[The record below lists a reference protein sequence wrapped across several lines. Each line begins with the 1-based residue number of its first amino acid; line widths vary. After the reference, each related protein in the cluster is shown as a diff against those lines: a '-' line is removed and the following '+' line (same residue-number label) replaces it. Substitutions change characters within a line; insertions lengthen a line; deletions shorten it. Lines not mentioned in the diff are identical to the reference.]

1 MARSGFKLLSAFII
15 LCALLHTAQA
25 QTDTYHLHKEA
36 SATTG
41 LFQLKTAGPDGTS
54 LASTSANLRGVAA
67 GDYLVKAFDTQAGV
81 PGTIGTIP
89 AGSAVTF
96 TLWMRKS
103 TTGGTI
109 FPRAVLRLNT
119 ASGTLLA
126 TGTGATALTSTLAK
140 YTFSATTTSAV
151 TVTAADRLYV
161 WVGVNLTAAPTTN
174 TTAELDIEGTS
185 GGNYDSTVVVPRPV
199 SVSAR
204 IDSVTPAA
212 GPVGTSVTVSGANFG
227 ATQGTSTVT
236 FNGVSASASSWSSNN
251 IVATVPSGATTGPVV
266 VTVNGTPGNG
276 VTFSVGQTGSFGG
289 AITRASDGSPVAG
302 AQVTALQ
309 GGASKG
315 AATSG
320 ADGSYTLGGLPAGSY
335 DLSVAASGF
344 ESQTRTGQAVA
355 GQATTTAN
363 FALNTTSFTYIYD
376 EAGRLVG
383 VVDPNGET
391 ATYNYDAVGNLTSVT
406 RRSSA
411 QVSIVEFTPNNGA
424 VGASVTIFGTG
435 FGATPAQNTVK
446 FNGVTAAV
454 QSATATQIVAT
465 VPSGATT
472 GPISVT
478 SPAGTATSSA
488 SFTVG
493 TSLAP
498 TITGFTPTVG
508 SPGSTVT
515 ISGTNFQTT
524 ASSNKVAF
532 NGVRAVI
539 NAATATSL
547 TAVVPSGAGSGRIT
561 VTTVN
566 GKATSAEDFY
576 LPPSPYVGTDVASTG
591 RIAFGETKTVSVATA
606 NKVAMLLFDGAA
618 GQKASIK
625 LFNDTAPGY
634 TYVNI
639 YRPDGTQLNSG
650 WVYQNGTGFFDAMAL
665 PTNGTYTIIV
675 DPEGANT
682 GNLTLTLYDATEAG
696 AGTITPGGAA
706 VTLTTTTPG
715 QNARVTFAGTAGQKV
730 SLAVAGVTIGG
741 SYISLLRPDGS
752 QQAYVWSGTGGAFMD
767 TQTLPTTGTYTIF
780 LDPSDTNTGS
790 ATLQLYDV
798 PADGNTPIEAGGTP
812 VSVTT
817 TVPGQNAAL
826 TFTGTYGQRVSVSL
840 SADTAPGYTYVHF
853 IRPDGAQ
860 ITYTYVYQNGTGF
873 IDALSLPMPGV
884 YTLLVNPEGTAT
896 GGMTLRLNSVGDV
909 AAAITADGP
918 PVIIATTE
926 PGQNARLTFEGV
938 EGQRVSLNVTASTT
952 QGSYVTILNPDGSSL
967 SQSVYYGTGG
977 GFVEPRTLP
986 TTGTYTVFID
996 PQGTYTGGATF
1007 TLYNVPA
1014 DNVGTITP
1022 GTPATVT
1029 AAAPGHNPR
1038 LTFNGTYGQ
1047 RVSLS
1052 LSADTIPSYSYV
1064 YLLRPDGSQV
1074 TNTYIY
1080 QNGTGLIDTQTL
1092 SMPGTYTI
1100 MVDPQGANTGNLTLQ
1115 LNDVSD
1121 VNTTITPDG
1130 PPVTAA
1136 TSSAGQNIKVTF
1148 TGAANQRVSLSLSG
1162 ITIPGSYVSILGPDG
1177 AAVMSNQYIGTGS
1190 AFYDARTLPADGTYT
1205 IFVDPQ
1211 GTNTGSITL
1220 QLYNVPSDNVGTIT
1234 PGGPPVTA
1242 TAAAPG
1248 HNPRLT
1254 FSGTY
1259 GQRVSL
1265 SLSADTIPG
1274 TTYVYLLRPDGSQVT
1289 NVGIGQNGT
1298 AFMDAQTL
1306 PTTGTFTLLF
1316 DPQGAN
1322 VGSITAQLNDVGDLG
1337 GPTITAGGPPVTV
1350 TTTTPGQNARITFT
1364 GAAGQRVSLNV
1375 TGGTNPGSNVT
1386 ILNPDGSALSQT
1398 VGYGTGGTFVEPRT
1412 LPTTGTYTIYIDP
1425 WGGNTGSATFTL
1437 YDVPADP
1444 SGTIVNNA
1452 APVTV
1457 TTTAPGQNARLTFS
1471 GTYGQRV
1478 SLNLTNVTN
1487 PGAYVSLLRPDGSQ
1501 QTYVYT
1507 GTGGAFMDAQTLSA
1521 TGTFTFLIDP
1531 QGTNTGGMTLQL
1543 YDATDNVGATI
1554 TPGGAPVT
1562 VSTATAGQN
1571 AKVTF
1576 TGAVNQRVS
1585 LSLTNVTNPGA
1596 YVYLLNPD
1604 GAQMAYVYTGT
1615 GGAFLDTQLLPAN
1628 GTYTLYI
1635 DPQGMNTGGMTLQL
1649 YDVPSDSAGAIAI
1662 GGAPVTVTAT
1672 TPGHN
1677 PRLTF
1682 TATAGQRVSL
1692 SLSADTIPSYSY
1704 VYLLKPDGSQV
1715 TNTYIYQNGT
1725 GSIATQTLPVDGTY
1739 TIMADPQGT
1748 YTGSLT
1754 IGLNNDGTTTVTPP
1768 LADVTAT
1775 ITPGGAPVTVTIPT
1789 ANQNGRVT
1797 FSGSYGQRV
1806 SLNLTNVS
1814 INGAYVSLLRPDGS
1828 QQTYVYT
1835 GTGGAFLDGQQLSS
1849 TGTYTLFIDP
1859 QGTVTGSM
1867 TLTLYNATD
1876 VNAGSITPGG
1886 AAVTAT
1892 TTVPG
1897 QNAKVTFTGAAN
1909 QRVSL
1914 NLTGVTNPGAYVS
1927 LLRPDGSQQSYVY
1940 TGTGGAF
1947 LDAQLLPGAGTYTLF
1962 IDPQGTNTGAM
1973 TLQLYNVPD
1982 DGTATITPGGASV
1995 PLNLTT
2001 PGQNARLTFNGT
2013 YGQRVSMNLSSSTIN
2028 GAYVSLLRPDGSQQT
2043 YVYTGTGGAFMD
2055 AQTLSAT
2062 GTFTLF
2068 IDPQGTN
2075 TGAITVQLNSI
2086 TDNVGT
2092 NITPGGAPVTVTTT
2106 AAGQNARVTFAGTA
2120 GQRVS
2125 LNLTG
2130 VTNPGAYVYLLNP
2143 DGAQLSYVYTGTGGA
2158 FLDTQTLPGTGTYT
2172 VFVDPQGTNTGSM
2185 TLQLYNVPSDN
2196 VGTITPGGAA
2206 VTATATTP
2214 GHNPRLTFNGT
2225 YGQRV
2230 SVSLSAVTI
2239 PGAYVSLLRPDG
2251 SQQTYTYVSQGGT
2264 GLIDMQTLSMPGSY
2278 TLFVDPQG
2286 AGTGSVTV
2294 QLNDLSDVGATIAA
2308 DGVPVTVTTTLAGQN
2323 AKVTFNGTEGQRVS
2337 LDISA
2342 VTIPGTYVYLLNPDG
2357 AQLSYVY
2364 SGTGGA
2370 FLDTQ
2375 TLPATGTYTI
2385 FVDPSNTYTGSAT
2398 LRLFTVPAD
2407 AAGPITPGGA
2417 PVTVTA
2423 AAPGHNPRL
2432 TFTGSYGQRVSLSL
2446 TGSTINGAYV
2456 SLLRPDGSQQT
2467 NIYMGTG
2474 ASFMETQ
2481 ALSMPGTYTIIID
2494 PQGANAGSMTVT
2506 LNDAAEVDAGAL
2518 AVNGATATATTNV
2531 SGQNARFTF
2540 AGTAGQAVT
2549 VHMTGSTMGY
2559 CYVYLLN
2566 PDGTQLI
2573 RYDTGSGSFD
2583 LPTQTL
2589 PTGGTFTIRV
2599 DPYGENKGS
2608 ITAGVTS
2615 P

>member
-1 MARSGFKLLSAFII
+1 MSRLSFKLLSALF
-15 LCALLHTAQA
+15 LLSVLLHSAQA

-41 LFQLKTAGPDGTS
+41 LFQLKTAAPDGTS
-54 LASTSANLRGVAA
+54 LASQSAALRNVAA
-67 GDYLVKAFDTQAGV
+67 GDYLIKAFDTQAGV
-81 PGTIGTIP
+81 PGAAGTIP
-89 AGSAVTF
+89 AGSTITF
-96 TLWMRKS
+96 SLWMKKS
-103 TTGGTI
+103 TTSGTM
-109 FPRAVLRLNT
+109 FPRAILRLNT
-119 ASGTLLA
+119 AAGTLLA
-126 TGTGATALTSTLAK
+126 TGTGTTALTSTLAK
-140 YTFSATTTSAV
+140 YTFSATTASNISM
-151 TVTAADRLYV
+151 TAADRFYV

-185 GGNYDSTVVVPRPV
+185 GGNYDSTVTAPRPV
-199 SVSAR
+199 SANIVSLTPTAG
-204 IDSVTPAA
+204 STGTAVTIT
-212 GPVGTSVTVSGANFG
+212 GSNFG

-236 FNGVSASASSWSSNN
+236 FNGTAASVSSWGSST
-251 IVATVPSGATTGPVV
+251 IVATVPAGATTGPVV
-266 VTVNGTPGNG
+266 VTVNGSPSNG
-276 VTFSVGQTGSFGG
+276 VNFSVGSPGTLAGT
-289 AITRASDGSPVAG
+289 ITRALDGSPIAG
-302 AQVTALQ
+302 AQVNALQ
-309 GGASKG
+309 GGVTKG
-315 AATSG
+315 TATSG
-320 ADGSYTLGGLPAGSY
+320 TDGSYTLGGLSAGSY
-335 DLSVAASGF
+335 DVSVSASGF
-344 ESQTRTGQAVA
+344 QAQTRTAQTIVA
-355 GQATTTAN
+355 QATTTAN
-363 FALNTTSFTYIYD
+363 FALDAVSFTYIYD

-383 VVDPNGET
+383 VVDPNGDT
-391 ATYNYDAVGNLTSVT
+391 ATYNYDAAGNLTSIS
-406 RRSSA
+406 RKNSA
-411 QVSIVEFTPNNGA
+411 LVSIVEFTPNNGA
-424 VGASVTIFGTG
+424 VGTVVTIFGSG

-454 QSATATQIVAT
+454 QSATTTQIVTT
-465 VPSGATT
+465 VPAGATT
-472 GPISVT
+472 GTISVI

-488 SFTVG
+488 AFTVG
-493 TSLAP
+493 SATAP

-508 SPGSTVT
+508 AAGATVT

-524 ASSNKVAF
+524 PSSNKVAF
-532 NGVRAVI
+532 NGVRAII
-539 NAATATSL
+539 NTATATSL
-547 TAVVPSGAGSGRIT
+547 TAVVPTGAGSGRIT

-566 GKATSAEDFY
+566 GKATSADDFY
-576 LPPSPYVGTDVASTG
+576 IPPAPYTGTDVSSTG
-591 RIAFGETKTVSVATA
+591 RIAFGETKTVSIATA
-606 NKVAMLLFDGAA
+606 SKVAMLLFDGAA

-625 LFNDTAPGY
+625 LFNDNIPGY

-650 WVYQNGTGFFDAMAL
+650 WVSQNGTGFFDAMAL
-665 PTNGTYTIIV
+665 PTDGTYTIIV
-675 DPEGANT
+675 DPENTNT
-682 GNLTLTLYDATEAG
+682 GSLSLTLYDATDVS

-706 VTLTTTTPG
+706 VTATTTTPG
-715 QNARVTFAGTAGQKV
+715 QNARLTFAGTAGQRV
-730 SLAVAGVTIGG
+730 SLSISAVTIGG
-741 SYISLLRPDGS
+741 SYISILKPDGT
-752 QQAYVWSGTGGAFMD
+752 QLGYVYSGTGGAFYD
-767 TQTLPTTGTYTIF
+767 TQTLPVDGTYTIL

-798 PADGNTPIEAGGTP
+798 PADGTAPIQAGGVP
-812 VSVTT
+812 VTVST

-826 TFTGTYGQRVSVSL
+826 TFTGTYGQRLSLSL
-840 SADTAPGYTYVHF
+840 SADTTPGYTYVYL
-853 IRPDGAQ
+853 IRPDGIQ
-860 ITYTYVYQNGTGF
+860 VTYTWVYQNGTGF
-873 IDALSLPMPGV
+873 IDALALPMPGV
-884 YTLLVNPEGTAT
+884 YTVLVNPEGAYT
-896 GGMTLRLNSVGDV
+896 GSLTLQLNSVSD
-909 AAAITADGP
+909 ATATITPDGP
-918 PVIIATTE
+918 PVTVSTNVQ
-926 PGQNARLTFEGV
+926 GQNARLTFDGV

-952 QGSYVTILNPDGSSL
+952 QGSYVTILNPDGSAL

-977 GFVEPRTLP
+977 TFVEPRTLP
-986 TTGTYTVFID
+986 TSGTFTVFVD
-996 PQGTYTGGATF
+996 PQGTYTGSATF
-1007 TLYNVPA
+1007 TLYTVPA
-1014 DNVGTITP
+1014 DAVGTITP
-1022 GTPATVT
+1022 GGPPVTVT
-1029 AAAPGHNPR
+1029 AAAPGQNPR
-1038 LTFNGTYGQ
+1038 LTFTGTYGQ

-1074 TNTYIY
+1074 TNTYVY

-1092 SMPGTYTI
+1092 SMPGTYTV
-1100 MVDPQGANTGNLTLQ
+1100 MVDPQGANTGNLSLQ

-1130 PPVTAA
+1130 APITA
-1136 TSSAGQNIKVTF
+1136 TTTSAGQNIKVTF
-1148 TGAANQRVSLSLSG
+1148 NATAGQRVSLSLTG

-1190 AFYDARTLPADGTYT
+1190 AFYDARTLPANGTYT

-1220 QLYNVPSDNVGTIT
+1220 QLYNVPADNVGTIT
-1234 PGGPPVTA
+1234 PGGPPVTV

-1265 SLSADTIPG
+1265 SLSADTVPG

-1289 NVGIGQNGT
+1289 YVGIGQNGT
-1298 AFMDAQTL
+1298 ALMDTQML
-1306 PTTGTFTLLF
+1306 STTGTYTILF

-1322 VGSITAQLNDVGDLG
+1322 VGSVTAQLNDATDVSAG
-1337 GPTITAGGPPVTV
+1337 TITPGGAAVTV
-1350 TTTTPGQNARITFT
+1350 STTTAGQNARLTFT
-1364 GAAGQRVSLNV
+1364 GTAGQRVSLNV
-1375 TGGTNPGSNVT
+1375 TGVTNPGSNVT
-1386 ILNPDGSALSQT
+1386 ILNPDGSVLSPA
-1398 VGYGTGGTFVEPRT
+1398 VGYGTGGVFVEPRT
-1412 LPTTGTYTIYIDP
+1412 LPTTGTYSIYIDP

-1444 SGTIVNNA
+1444 SATIVNNGT
-1452 APVTV
+1452 PVTM
-1457 TTTAPGQNARLTFS
+1457 TTTAPGQNARVTFT

-1478 SLNLTNVTN
+1478 SLNLSSVTN

-1507 GTGGAFMDAQTLSA
+1507 GTGGAFMDGQTLTA
-1521 TGTFTFLIDP
+1521 TGTFTLFIDP
-1531 QGTNTGGMTLQL
+1531 QGTNTGSMTLTL
-1543 YDATDNVGATI
+1543 YDATDNTGTTI

-1562 VSTATAGQN
+1562 VSTTTAGQN
-1571 AKVTF
+1571 ARVTF
-1576 TGAVNQRVS
+1576 TGTVGQRVS
-1585 LSLTNVTNPGA
+1585 LNLTNVTVNGA
-1596 YVYLLNPD
+1596 YVSLLNPD
-1604 GAQMAYVYTGT
+1604 GAQLSYVYTGT

-1628 GTYTLYI
+1628 GTYTLFI
-1635 DPQGMNTGGMTLQL
+1635 DPQGTNTGGMTLQL
-1649 YDVPSDSAGAIAI
+1649 YNVPSDATGTITP
-1662 GGAPVTVTAT
+1662 GGSPVTVNAT
-1672 TPGHN
+1672 TPGQN

-1682 TATAGQRVSL
+1682 AANAGQKVSL

-1715 TNTYIYQNGT
+1715 TNTYVYQNGT

-1739 TIMADPQGT
+1739 TIMVDPQGT
-1748 YTGSLT
+1748 NTGSMT
-1754 IGLNNDGTTTVTPP
+1754 VGLNNDGTTTVTPP

-1835 GTGGAFLDGQQLSS
+1835 GTGGAFMDGQTLTS

-1867 TLTLYNATD
+1867 TLTLYNAPD
-1876 VNAGSITPGG
+1876 VNAGTITPGG
-1886 AAVTAT
+1886 ATVSAT

-1897 QNAKVTFTGAAN
+1897 QNARVTFTGAAN

-1927 LLRPDGSQQSYVY
+1927 LLQPDGTQQTYVY

-1947 LDAQLLPGAGTYTLF
+1947 MDTQVLPGAGTYTLF
-1962 IDPQGTNTGAM
+1962 IDPQGMNTGGM
-1973 TLQLYNVPD
+1973 TLQLYNVPG
-1982 DGTATITPGGASV
+1982 DGTGTITPGGTSV

-2001 PGQNARLTFNGT
+2001 PGQNARLTFTGT
-2013 YGQRVSMNLSSSTIN
+2013 YGQRVSVGLSSVTIN

-2055 AQTLSAT
+2055 AQALSMP
-2062 GTFTLF
+2062 GTYTIFV
-2068 IDPQGTN
+2068 DPQGTN
-2075 TGAITVQLNSI
+2075 TGALTVQLYSV
-2086 TDNVGT
+2086 TDGSGST
-2092 NITPGGAPVTVTTT
+2092 ITPGGAPVTVSTTT
-2106 AAGQNARVTFAGTA
+2106 AGQNALVTFAGTA

-2125 LNLTG
+2125 LNLSG

-2172 VFVDPQGTNTGSM
+2172 ILVDPQGTNTGSM
-2185 TLQLYNVPSDN
+2185 TLTLYNVPADN
-2196 VGTITPGGAA
+2196 VGTITPGGAP
-2206 VTATATTP
+2206 VTVNATIP

-2239 PGAYVSLLRPDG
+2239 NGAYVSLWRPDG
-2251 SQQTYTYVSQGGT
+2251 TQQTYTYVSQGGT
-2264 GLIDMQTLSMPGSY
+2264 GLIDMQTLSMPGTY
-2278 TLFVDPQG
+2278 TVMVDPQG
-2286 AGTGSVTV
+2286 TATGALTI
-2294 QLNDLSDVGATIAA
+2294 QLNDLSDVAATMAA
-2308 DGVPVTVTTTLAGQN
+2308 DGSPVTVTTTLAGQN
-2323 AKVTFNGTEGQRVS
+2323 AKVTFSGTEGQRVS
-2337 LDISA
+2337 LDISG

-2357 AQLSYVY
+2357 AQQAYVY

-2375 TLPATGTYTI
+2375 TLPTTGTYTI
-2385 FVDPSNTYTGSAT
+2385 FVDPSSTYTGSAT
-2398 LRLFTVPAD
+2398 LRLYTVPAD
-2407 AAGPITPGGA
+2407 AAGGITPGGA

-2423 AAPGHNPRL
+2423 AAPGHNPRV
-2432 TFTGSYGQRVSLSL
+2432 TFTGTYGQRVSLNLS
-2446 TGSTINGAYV
+2446 GVTINGSYV
-2456 SLLRPDGSQQT
+2456 SLLRPDGTQQT

-2474 ASFMETQ
+2474 SAFMDTQ
-2481 ALSMPGTYTIIID
+2481 ALSMPGTYTILVD
-2494 PQGANAGSMTVT
+2494 PQGAGTGDLTLT
-2506 LNDAAEVDAGAL
+2506 LNDATEVDGGAL
-2518 AVNGATATATTNV
+2518 ALNGATATATTNV

-2540 AGTAGQAVT
+2540 DGTAGQAVT
-2549 VHMTGSTMGY
+2549 VHLTNNTMGY
-2559 CYVYLLN
+2559 VYVYLLN
-2566 PDGTQLI
+2566 PDGTQLT
-2573 RYDTGSGSFD
+2573 RYDTSAGSFD

-2589 PTGGTFTIRV
+2589 PTSGTFIIRV
-2599 DPYGENKGS
+2599 DPYDANKGS
-2608 ITAGVTS
+2608 ISASVTS